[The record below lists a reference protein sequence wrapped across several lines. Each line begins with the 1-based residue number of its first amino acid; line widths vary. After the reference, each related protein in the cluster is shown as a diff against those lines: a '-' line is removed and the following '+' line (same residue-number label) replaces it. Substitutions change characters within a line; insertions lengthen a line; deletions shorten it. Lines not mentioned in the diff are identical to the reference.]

1 MGSFTILL
9 IISTI
14 IACAYTLAVIVW
26 IILAVRKR
34 KRGQKDFKYIP
45 LYENNM
51 PTSDNGNDNRI
62 KKKALTDE
70 GGSKV

>member
-14 IACAYTLAVIVW
+14 IACAYTLAVSVW
-26 IILAVRKR
+26 IILAVRNR

-51 PTSDNGNDNRI
+51 TTSDNGNDNRI
-62 KKKALTDE
+62 KKKTLTDE

>member
-14 IACAYTLAVIVW
+14 IACAYTLAVSVW

-34 KRGQKDFKYIP
+34 KRGQKNFKYISF
-45 LYENNM
+45 YEKNM
-51 PTSDNGNDNRI
+51 TISANGNDNRI
-62 KKKALTDE
+62 K
-70 GGSKV
+70 